1 MACVS
6 ITEILLFVFVLAAS
20 LKCNVVFYP
29 KPYIYVLIKVGRWP
43 ILVTLYRWSY
53 WALETFLLYIQLW
66 SHLLE
71 NVLCPQFP
79 LLLVLLSRICSQNA
93 LLTCANPWLNLRQF
107 ISDEIKAEFNVV
119 LFLIYSFFF
128 FWRP

>member
-53 WALETFLLYIQLW
+53 WALETF
-66 SHLLE
+66 
-71 NVLCPQFP
+71 
-79 LLLVLLSRICSQNA
+79 
-93 LLTCANPWLNLRQF
+93 
-107 ISDEIKAEFNVV
+107 
-119 LFLIYSFFF
+119 
-128 FWRP
+128 